1 MTFFNRKRV
10 ANSEANKYA
19 SAEDFRRVFSDDRDM
34 LHRLSFL
41 LTGDHEKAEQCFVAG
56 LEDSSSTNG
65 VFKEWAR
72 TWAKRTIIQDA
83 IAALKPRPPQYALSS
98 LPKHA
103 AEVGVRLPSIAD
115 RDLAIR
121 SVLAL
126 ESFERFVF
134 VITVL
139 EGYSEHQCALL
150 LNTSLR
156 EVYEARD
163 ARRTRSRIAA
173 DSWMPAE
180 GAFGVCIR
188 PWHLRRVSATYSG
201 RLAESG
207 FRRSGPTQKS
217 NCVPRRQSLGT
228 SSLSR
233 TFEPLTSP
241 IFRT

>member
-19 SAEDFRRVFSDDRDM
+19 SAEDFHRVFSDDRDM

-150 LNTSLR
+150 LNASLR

-163 ARRTRSRIAA
+163 QATEQIAA
-173 DSWMPAE
+173 AADASTVAP
-180 GAFGVCIR
+180 C
-188 PWHLRRVSATYSG
+188 VSAAYSG